1 MMPDLIW
8 LVLCPSPSKVV
19 NGCDLQKRREMKHQF
34 NKSALAK
41 LSKSELFLL
50 KANLK
55 AQFQGAASKPE
66 YAAISYDSMDF
77 QSTPNLCGTCAI
89 PF

>member
-1 MMPDLIW
+1 
-8 LVLCPSPSKVV
+8 
-19 NGCDLQKRREMKHQF
+19 MKHQF

-55 AQFQGAASKPE
+55 AQFQVAASKPE
-66 YAAISYDSMDF
+66 HDAI
-77 QSTPNLCGTCAI
+77 QSNIHLIDLALALK
-89 PF
+89 